1 MPKQRHPLSV
11 LSHTTKQVLKRSA
24 SAIGRQKILPKALRK
39 QLNRLGQAKHP
50 APPNNRRKK
59 TTPELQDYIKN
70 LQSKDISKKII
81 RDFRELAH
89 YAYVFD
95 IDHYKAQLEREEA
108 ENLECIGDVILHYC
122 TSGSKK
128 GIDPSNLFD
137 TDNYLSK
144 YPDVR
149 ESGLN
154 PMVHCFKF
162 GMNEHRYSMDNIHFM
177 RKMADIRRPK
187 ISALDSIKDDIK
199 GKKVGIFLHIFYP
212 ELGETIAAYL
222 KNIPCSI
229 DVFISTRKD
238 SVEALE
244 DIFVRVDNTQKVEV
258 RHFRNIGRD
267 VAPFIVGFRDHILNY
282 DYILKLHSKKS
293 PHSNALSGWFLHC
306 LDNLIG
312 SEMITATNLKTLEPA
327 DTGLIYPIEN
337 YALSLGIQHDSCW
350 GHEDG
355 NYTKAKPFLNR
366 HNLDQ
371 IKRESQFRFPTGTMF
386 WCKPELLKPIL
397 DWGLNWNDFDEE
409 GGQIDGTIAHS
420 IERLIGIST
429 TEICNK
435 KILTT
440 YAGYLLSKQHEHDKA
455 IIEDRNKLRIDG
467 FEKVI
472 QFKPQKLDPNW
483 SLNKNINTK
492 SLHIHWVIPN
502 FSPGLGG
509 HMTILI

>member
-1 MPKQRHPLSV
+1 MSGMPKQRHPLSV
-11 LSHTTKQVLKRSA
+11 LSHKTKQVLKRSA

-39 QLNRLGQAKHP
+39 RLNRLGQAKHP
-50 APPNNRRKK
+50 APPNNRRKR

-81 RDFRELAH
+81 RDFRELVH

-149 ESGLN
+149 KSGLN

-187 ISALDSIKDDIK
+187 ISNLDSIKDDIK

-229 DVFISTRKD
+229 DVFISTRQD

-244 DIFVRVDNTQKVEV
+244 NIFARVDNTQRVEV

-282 DYILKLHSKKS
+282 DYILKLHSKRVLTAM
-293 PHSNALSGWFLHC
+293 HSAA
-306 LDNLIG
+306 G
-312 SEMITATNLKTLEPA
+312 SFTA
-327 DTGLIYPIEN
+327 
-337 YALSLGIQHDSCW
+337 W
-350 GHEDG
+350 
-355 NYTKAKPFLNR
+355 
-366 HNLDQ
+366 
-371 IKRESQFRFPTGTMF
+371 
-386 WCKPELLKPIL
+386 
-397 DWGLNWNDFDEE
+397 
-409 GGQIDGTIAHS
+409 
-420 IERLIGIST
+420 T
-429 TEICNK
+429 T
-435 KILTT
+435 
-440 YAGYLLSKQHEHDKA
+440 
-455 IIEDRNKLRIDG
+455 
-467 FEKVI
+467 
-472 QFKPQKLDPNW
+472 
-483 SLNKNINTK
+483 
-492 SLHIHWVIPN
+492 
-502 FSPGLGG
+502 
-509 HMTILI
+509 